1 MHPFVIGQPENEVMP
16 THPLFNIPPLAAW
29 KVFMY
34 FQKNNYDMYCERNG
48 NGIWGDTS
56 DIDEFFRSE
65 SLPTEDRSQTEDP
78 SQTEDRSQTEDEF
91 VRSDRD
97 SESQPTETDE
107 SFEMVDD

>member
-48 NGIWGDTS
+48 NGIWGDNS
-56 DIDEFFRSE
+56 DADEFLRSE
-65 SLPTEDRSQTEDP
+65 SQPTEDSSDSRPTEDRSQ
-78 SQTEDRSQTEDEF
+78 SQPTEDEF
-91 VRSDRD
+91 VRSERD

-107 SFEMVDD
+107 SFEIVDD